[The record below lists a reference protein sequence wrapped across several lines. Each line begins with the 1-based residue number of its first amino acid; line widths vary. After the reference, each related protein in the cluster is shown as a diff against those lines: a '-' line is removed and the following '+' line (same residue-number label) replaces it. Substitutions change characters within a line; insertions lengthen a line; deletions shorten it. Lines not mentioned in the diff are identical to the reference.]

1 MFGYVRPLKKALPEE
16 DAARYQAVYCGLCRT
31 IGQRYGFVAQWFLN
45 YDFAFLAML
54 LAKEQVGAC
63 VVCRRCPVYP
73 WRKRQAWEQDEGLEL
88 AAAESVVLCYWK
100 LKDSMQ
106 DSGFLKACLIWPL
119 TLLLLPGYRRAA
131 KHCAEFAAT
140 VQTCLEELRQMEEAS
155 LPSLDRPADA
165 FARILQAAS
174 GVHGQEGQAALSQ
187 LLYHVG
193 RWIYLVDAWDDLE
206 EDRNCGGYNPILLK
220 GYVDTAEG
228 TAYVH
233 DTMASSL
240 AMAQSA
246 FFWLET
252 GVWSPVI
259 DNILSL
265 GLPAMQEAVLTG
277 VWKTEKKRIIRRSNH
292 E

>member
-1 MFGYVRPLKKALPEE
+1 MFGYVRPLKKALLEE
-16 DAARYQAVYCGLCRT
+16 DAKRYQAAYCGLCRV
-31 IGQRYGFVAQWFLN
+31 IGQRYGFVAQLFLN

-54 LAKEQVGAC
+54 LAREQGSPC
-63 VVCRRCPVYP
+63 VKCRRCPIYP
-73 WRKRQAWEQDEGLEL
+73 WRKRHAWQQDEGLEL

-106 DSGFLKACLIWPL
+106 DSNFWRACLIWPL
-119 TLLLLPGYRRAA
+119 TQLLHPAYRKAA
-131 KHCAEFAAT
+131 KYCCEFAQT
-140 VQTCLEELRQMEEAS
+140 VQTCLAELRQMEQAS

-174 GVHGQEGQAALSQ
+174 GMHGQEGQAALSQ

-193 RWIYLVDAWDDLE
+193 RWIYLIDAWDDLE
-206 EDRNCGGYNPILLK
+206 EDKKSGGYNPILLK
-220 GYVDTAEG
+220 GYVDNEEG
-228 TAYVH
+228 CAYMH
-233 DTMASSL
+233 ETMASSL

-246 FFWLET
+246 YFWMDT

-259 DNILSL
+259 ENILSL

-277 VWKTEKKRIIRRSNH
+277 VWKAEKKRIIRRSDH

>member
-1 MFGYVRPLKKALPEE
+1 MFGYVRPLKKALLEE
-16 DAARYQAVYCGLCRT
+16 EASRYEAAYCGLCRV
-31 IGQRYGFVAQWFLN
+31 IGKHYGLVAQLFLN

-54 LAKEQVGAC
+54 LAKEPESPC
-63 VVCRRCPVYP
+63 VSCKRCPVYP
-73 WRKRQAWEQDEGLEL
+73 WRKKQAWQQDEGLEL

-100 LKDSMQ
+100 LKDSIQ
-106 DSGFLKACLIWPL
+106 DSGFWRACLIWPL
-119 TLLLLPGYRRAA
+119 TILLSPAYRRAT
-131 KHCAEFAAT
+131 KRCADFVQT
-140 VQTCLEELRQMEEAS
+140 VKTCLEELRQMEQAS

-193 RWIYLVDAWDDLE
+193 RWIYLIDAWDDLE
-206 EDRNCGGYNPILLK
+206 EDRKSGGYNPILLQ
-220 GYVDTAEG
+220 GYAESAEG
-228 TAYVH
+228 TANLQE
-233 DTMASSL
+233 TMAASL
-240 AMAQSA
+240 ALAQSSY
-246 FFWLET
+246 FWMDT

-259 DNILSL
+259 ENILNL

-277 VWKTEKKRIIRRSNH
+277 VWKSEKKRIIRRAKH